1 MPEKFCHDCFLSAA
15 DLGGVEDGAGDDG
28 EGGEDAGTSG
38 HAGAAVHI
46 AHLLRSLA
54 CHKRVLQLILI
65 RVQSFLAA
73 VGGAVSSTDTC
84 SV

>member
-15 DLGGVEDGAGDDG
+15 DLGGVEDDAGDDG
-28 EGGEDAGTSG
+28 EGGENAGTSG

-54 CHKRVLQLILI
+54 CHR
-65 RVQSFLAA
+65 
-73 VGGAVSSTDTC
+73 GEG
-84 SV
+84 